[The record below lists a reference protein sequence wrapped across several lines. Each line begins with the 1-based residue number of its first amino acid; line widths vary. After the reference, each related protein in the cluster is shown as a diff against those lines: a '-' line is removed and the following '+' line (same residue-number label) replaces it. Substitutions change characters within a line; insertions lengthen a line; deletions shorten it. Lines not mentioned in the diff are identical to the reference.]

1 MLEKVLACVLA
12 GVGAIWFAASWNLAS
27 GAAGYGGAFP
37 LGLSALLFALSLLL
51 LVTPRRARGTPVVSP
66 SASPSSEAGTAGNFR
81 HRNGI
86 AAAAGLVA
94 LLGGYA
100 AFFDFLGFVLAT
112 LLFGTAYLRLLHRAS
127 WKASLL
133 ISMLLTLGGYLVFRA
148 LLGVPLP
155 TGLLVGELF
164 G

>member
-1 MLEKVLACVLA
+1 MLEKVLASVLA

-37 LGLSALLFALSLLL
+37 LGLSALLVALSLLL
-51 LVTPRRARGTPVVSP
+51 LVTSRGVRGTPAVSP
-66 SASPSSEAGTAGNFR
+66 PPGTGTAGNAKDW
-81 HRNGI
+81 NGTV
-86 AAAAGLVA
+86 AAAWLVA

-100 AFFDFLGFVLAT
+100 IFFDLLGFVLVT
-112 LLFGTAYLRLLHRAS
+112 LLFGAVYLRLLHRAS
-127 WKASLL
+127 WKASLVT
-133 ISMLLTLGGYLVFRA
+133 SVLLTLGGYLVFRV

-155 TGLLVGELF
+155 TGLLVGEIF

>member
-1 MLEKVLACVLA
+1 MLEKVLAGVLA

-37 LGLSALLFALSLLL
+37 LGLSALLVALSLLL
-51 LVTPRRARGTPVVSP
+51 LVTPRGVRGAPAVSP
-66 SASPSSEAGTAGNFR
+66 PPGEGTAGHSKN
-81 HRNGI
+81 RNGTV
-86 AAAAGLVA
+86 AAAWLVA

-100 AFFDFLGFVLAT
+100 LFFDVLGFVLVT
-112 LLFGTAYLRLLHRAS
+112 LLFGAMYLRTLHRAT
-127 WKASLL
+127 WKASL
-133 ISMLLTLGGYLVFRA
+133 ITSVLLTLGAYLVFRV

-155 TGLLVGELF
+155 TGLLAGMIF